1 MFGFTTRKTGTSVK
15 RYLIYHD
22 NLETWELIRDGD
34 GCSVVERSGQ
44 RARLKIP
51 LDVFEKTED
60 GVRLAENLS
69 RAVARAAADTH
80 NQRVNYFWRP
90 FASP

>member
-1 MFGFTTRKTGTSVK
+1 VFDSVK

-22 NLETWELIRDGD
+22 NLETWELVRDGD
-34 GCSVVERSGQ
+34 GCCIVERSGQ
-44 RARLKIP
+44 RAKLEIP

-60 GVRLAENLS
+60 GMRQAENLS
-69 RAVARAAADTH
+69 LAVARAEADALK
-80 NQRVNYFWRP
+80 QRVNYFWRP